1 MELRKEL
8 MKRQLYQSDIFNI
21 KTGYYKTE
29 KILPV
34 TPKPTENNREIK
46 EFVPNYRNIYAQ
58 LRLNNDL
65 IGQRLNKTH
74 IQNNFTFSLKRHN
87 SEVQIMRNYNKNI
100 RDNCFDEK
108 GNFSAKKRF
117 RLEFYGKEGRNNIFH
132 NQTFIRKTSRSIKE
146 KRKLSFRKN
155 SLSSLNKLDRDK
167 NSKFKSFKRINS
179 CRNLY
184 LNDNSSN
191 ANKDNDNTNNKKLEF
206 TPYKQKE
213 NKKINYKNQEYKLK
227 TINKK
232 FSFTNLKYKKK

>member
-1 MELRKEL
+1 MPYLKL
-8 MKRQLYQSDIFNI
+8 SNNLFDNYQSKSIS
-21 KTGYYKTE
+21 
-29 KILPV
+29 
-34 TPKPTENNREIK
+34 
-46 EFVPNYRNIYAQ
+46 
-58 LRLNNDL
+58 LNN
-65 IGQRLNKTH
+65 LN
-74 IQNNFTFSLKRHN
+74 FSLKRQN
-87 SEVQIMRNYNKNI
+87 SEVQILRKYNKTI

>member
-1 MELRKEL
+1 MEFRKKLIRKE
-8 MKRQLYQSDIFNI
+8 LYQSDILNI

-132 NQTFIRKTSRSIKE
+132 IKLLLE
-146 KRKLSFRKN
+146 KQVEVLKRKES
-155 SLSSLNKLDRDK
+155 
-167 NSKFKSFKRINS
+167 
-179 CRNLY
+179 
-184 LNDNSSN
+184 
-191 ANKDNDNTNNKKLEF
+191 
-206 TPYKQKE
+206 
-213 NKKINYKNQEYKLK
+213 
-227 TINKK
+227 
-232 FSFTNLKYKKK
+232 